1 MNVKTVVD
9 SIRFAQKIDLSV
21 GVDNLDLYGENDDR
35 SYDGVLRKDTEFNGI
50 LWVQKH
56 LDHQMQLGYEPP
68 LELRALGD
76 YERGKKLSYVKLV

>member
-1 MNVKTVVD
+1 MRKQL
-9 SIRFAQKIDLSV
+9 SIHAPKIDLSV

-35 SYDGVLRKDTEFNGI
+35 SYDGVLRKETETEFDGI

-56 LDHQMQLGYEPP
+56 LDHQMQLGYEPT
-68 LELRALGD
+68 LELRALRD